1 MNFFRRKKPESTAPA
16 AQVTAAP
23 QNKTAER
30 NGAEIQNRSGEP
42 AYKVISKKE
51 DIPPYSAVLSIS
63 GGPVSL
69 SPELQKNYAVL
80 LVSSESKQVEVI
92 CTLDVIKRAGVDDE
106 YMAIVDRLKRL
117 GYVRARSKHIARPE
131 ILQIIYELT
140 EQRRSLEEQQKAA
153 TEIQKSFD
161 ELLLRAVKL
170 GASDIHME
178 VRRDQAQVR
187 MRVNGDL
194 GDPEPWAVRNANV
207 MAGVIYMVIA
217 DEKDTAFDSS
227 RPQDAIIDRDLGDGG
242 RIRVRLATLPAY
254 PSGFDMIM
262 RLLKMG
268 QTGENIHLDRLGY
281 NKEQLTKTRRA
292 VAKPV
297 GAIIMAGTTGSGKS
311 TSLNAMLAE
320 KIAAHGGRIKVI
332 TVEDPPEYLLSG
344 ATQVPVVRSRSAAK
358 SGDAKENPFA
368 AAVRATMRS
377 DPDIIMVG
385 EVRDHSSAELL
396 IHAVQSG
403 HQVYTT
409 THAGSGIDIIGR
421 LRSQGIPD
429 DVLGSQNFV
438 TALMYQA
445 LLPVVCPHCS
455 TTIDAFKETVSTEA
469 EEELVVRLYRH
480 LGNNQVENIRFRNY
494 DGCPKC
500 KKGVIGRTVASEV
513 ILPDA
518 FMLRA
523 FRDRQ
528 DIDAAMYHAYLGGK
542 VALHHGIDKLIQ
554 GLVDVRD
561 VETKLDRISALQELQ
576 ASVRHFVHVSGIE
589 KTLKDASVLTE
600 PSNGESAIY
609 VPNNELILPDSVTRP
624 KEAPALILPAHMSA
638 PASDAP
644 ISLEK
649 SSPVQPEVPA
659 SAPSE
664 SIVTPVPQLEVSAAV
679 AAELAVATPEAE
691 QPTASLV
698 ADAQPEAP
706 LNEAEQPQVAVVSAV
721 AAEEAEAVM
730 PAVSPAE
737 LVEVEETEAQPQPV
751 SVIETVVA
759 EPEAIAATA
768 VEATAEVIQAERE
781 PDALMSVVKEPAAV
795 APVVEELA
803 VEAPQAEEVAVQAPV
818 VEELAV
824 EAPEAQEVA
833 VQAPVVEEM
842 PVQAPVVEEP
852 AAQAPV
858 VEESVAQL
866 AEEPADQAP
875 VVEEPEVA
883 QLEVAVKFDCEAAF
897 LEALQAVLE
906 TEVARNGFS
915 LSARFMKGRLS
926 APAIAALLASEL
938 VPAQLAANLQDAFGA
953 LTSDEQGRV
962 FGLSLEQV
970 QAFLDARLATQQP
983 VAVAD
988 PVEPQPA
995 AEKPAAPAK
1004 TRKSPTVVALKSG
1017 TASKSRSKKPAASEA
1032 APAPAAEVDTPA
1044 AAGGEPTGD
1053 VSAKPARAYKSK
1065 LLAGAGT
1072 PPEQAPKD
1080 NVKSLDVARAQK
1092 TKGQAATK
1100 TPGKAAAKPTA
1111 KTGAKPASKTAAKK
1125 PGKTDSKDQSED

>member
-1 MNFFRRKKPESTAPA
+1 MNFFRKKKPESNAPA

-23 QNKTAER
+23 QKNTSERKT
-30 NGAEIQNRSGEP
+30 AEIQNRAGEP

-51 DIPPYSAVLSIS
+51 DIPPYASVLSVS

-80 LVSSESKQVEVI
+80 LVSQESKDVEVI

-117 GYVRARSKHIARPE
+117 GYLRARSKHIARPE
-131 ILQIIYELT
+131 ILQIIYEQT

-153 TEIQKSFD
+153 TEIQKNFD

-187 MRVNGDL
+187 LRVNGDL
-194 GDPEPWAVRNANV
+194 GDPEPWAVRSANV

-217 DEKDTAFDSS
+217 DEKDTAFDPS
-227 RPQDAIIDRDLGDGG
+227 RPQDAIIDRDLGDGV

-268 QTGENIHLDRLGY
+268 QTGENIHLDKLGY

-292 VAKPV
+292 VAKPT

-320 KIAAHGGRIKVI
+320 KISAHGGRIKVI
-332 TVEDPPEYLLSG
+332 TVEDPPEYLLHG

-358 SGDAKENPFA
+358 SGDVKENPFA

-385 EVRDHSSAELL
+385 EVRDPSSAELL

-409 THAGSGIDIIGR
+409 THAGSGIDIIAR

-455 TTIDAFKETVSTEA
+455 TTIDAFKKTISSEA
-469 EEELVVRLYRH
+469 EEDLVVRLFRH
-480 LGNNQVENIRFRNY
+480 LGNNQVQNIRFRNY
-494 DGCPKC
+494 DGCPQC

-561 VETKLDRISALQELQ
+561 VETRLDRISALQEIQ
-576 ASVRHFVHVSGIE
+576 ASVRHFVRVSGIE
-589 KTLKDASVLTE
+589 KILGDASLVTE
-600 PSNGESAIY
+600 PPNDDTAIY
-609 VPNNELILPDSVTRP
+609 VPSNELILPDSVTRP
-624 KEAPALILPAHMSA
+624 PEAPALILPAQKRATSGET
-638 PASDAP
+638 PL
-644 ISLEK
+644 SLEK
-649 SSPVQPEVPA
+649 SPPVQPDAPA
-659 SAPSE
+659 SLRGKS
-664 SIVTPVPQLEVSAAV
+664 
-679 AAELAVATPEAE
+679 VATPLPQSESSAAESPEKPLVTSEAE
-691 QPTASLV
+691 HSMTSLTAN
-698 ADAQPEAP
+698 AQPEMP
-706 LNEAEQPQVAVVSAV
+706 LNEAEPPRLAALVAT
-721 AAEEAEAVM
+721 
-730 PAVSPAE
+730 P
-737 LVEVEETEAQPQPV
+737 
-751 SVIETVVA
+751 TV
-759 EPEAIAATA
+759 
-768 VEATAEVIQAERE
+768 ERE
-781 PDALMSVVKEPAAV
+781 AV
-795 APVVEELA
+795 APVVNPSELGDVEVTDVNVTEASDETLNDLAAQPKSVGDTEA
-803 VEAPQAEEVAVQAPV
+803 VVLPEPETITAIVDDVIAEVVQAEPESTSLVPV
-818 VEELAV
+818 VD
-824 EAPEAQEVA
+824 
-833 VQAPVVEEM
+833 
-842 PVQAPVVEEP
+842 EP
-852 AAQAPV
+852 LAAQ
-858 VEESVAQL
+858 
-866 AEEPADQAP
+866 
-875 VVEEPEVA
+875 PEVA
-883 QLEVAVKFDCEAAF
+883 TKLDCETAF
-897 LEALQAVLE
+897 LEALQVVLE
-906 TEVARNGFS
+906 TEVSRNGFS

-926 APAIAALLASEL
+926 APSIAALLSSEM
-938 VPAQLAANLQDAFGA
+938 VPEQLATNLQDAFGA
-953 LTSDEQGRV
+953 LTLEEQSRV
-962 FGLSLEQV
+962 FGMSLEQV
-970 QAFLDARLATQQP
+970 QAFLDATLSANQPLTLGDQVKQQP
-983 VAVAD
+983 SAG
-988 PVEPQPA
+988 
-995 AEKPAAPAK
+995 KPSVPAK
-1004 TRKSPTVVALKSG
+1004 TRKSPTVVALKTG
-1017 TASKSRSKKPAASEA
+1017 ATSKPRSRKPAASEA
-1032 APAPAAEVDTPA
+1032 STSAVAEVDASAT
-1044 AAGGEPTGD
+1044 AAGQATGETQPKAT
-1053 VSAKPARAYKSK
+1053 RAYKSK
-1065 LLAGAGT
+1065 LLAGTGST
-1072 PPEQAPKD
+1072 PEQAPKD
-1080 NVKSLDVARAQK
+1080 NVKSLDAARAQK
-1092 TKGQAATK
+1092 TKGQAETK
-1100 TPGKAAAKPTA
+1100 TPGKTAAKPTA
-1111 KTGAKPASKTAAKK
+1111 KTGTKPASKLTAKK
-1125 PGKTDSKDQSED
+1125 PVKTDSKDKSED

>member
-1 MNFFRRKKPESTAPA
+1 MNFFRRNKPKSIAPA

-23 QNKTAER
+23 QKASER
-30 NGAEIQNRSGEP
+30 GPTEIQNRGGEP
-42 AYKVISKKE
+42 PYKVISKKE

-80 LVSSESKQVEVI
+80 LVSQESKQVEVI

-161 ELLLRAVKL
+161 ELLLRAVKI

-178 VRRDQAQVR
+178 VRRDQAQIR

-194 GDPEPWAVRNANV
+194 GDPEQWAVRNANV

-227 RPQDAIIDRDLGDGG
+227 RPQDAIIDRDLGDGV

-268 QTGENIHLDRLGY
+268 QTGENIHLDKLGY

-292 VAKPV
+292 VAKPT

-320 KIAAHGGRIKVI
+320 KIAAHDGRIKVI
-332 TVEDPPEYLLSG
+332 TVEDPPEYLLNG

-358 SGDAKENPFA
+358 SGDSKENPFA

-385 EVRDHSSAELL
+385 EVRDHASAELL

-409 THAGSGIDIIGR
+409 THAGSGIDIIAR

-445 LLPVVCPHCS
+445 LLPVVCSHCS
-455 TTIDAFKETVSTEA
+455 TTIDAFKETVRSEA

-480 LGNNQVENIRFRNY
+480 LGNNQVQNIRFRNY

-518 FMLRA
+518 FMLKA

-528 DIDAAMYHAYLGGK
+528 DIDAAMYHAYTGGK

-561 VETKLDRISALQELQ
+561 VETKLDRISALQEMQ
-576 ASVRHFVHVSGIE
+576 ASVRHFVNISGIE
-589 KTLKDASVLTE
+589 KTLTDASSVTE
-600 PSNGESAIY
+600 SSNGESGIY
-609 VPNNELILPDSVTRP
+609 VPSKELILPDSVTRP
-624 KEAPALILPAHMSA
+624 AEAPALILPAHMA
-638 PASDAP
+638 GQPAETA

-649 SSPVQPEVPA
+649 SPSVEPDAPTSAIADVIATPLPPAEALMPMVPE
-659 SAPSE
+659 
-664 SIVTPVPQLEVSAAV
+664 TPVV
-679 AAELAVATPEAE
+679 APEAE
-691 QPTASLV
+691 RAGESLV
-698 ADAQPEAP
+698 ADTQEQAHPSP
-706 LNEAEQPQVAVVSAV
+706 AEEPQVASVTLVLTEVAETESPPFTSAQVNDPEVPDLSDSEEDVEAAGAADAGAQLDSDTSESMVSAS
-721 AAEEAEAVM
+721 E
-730 PAVSPAE
+730 PG
-737 LVEVEETEAQPQPV
+737 
-751 SVIETVVA
+751 VIEVVD
-759 EPEAIAATA
+759 EVAI
-768 VEATAEVIQAERE
+768 AEVIPVTPELAARE
-781 PDALMSVVKEPAAV
+781 PVVDVSEVVQPEP
-795 APVVEELA
+795 
-803 VEAPQAEEVAVQAPV
+803 
-818 VEELAV
+818 
-824 EAPEAQEVA
+824 
-833 VQAPVVEEM
+833 
-842 PVQAPVVEEP
+842 
-852 AAQAPV
+852 
-858 VEESVAQL
+858 S
-866 AEEPADQAP
+866 
-875 VVEEPEVA
+875 
-883 QLEVAVKFDCEAAF
+883 VKFDCEAAF
-897 LEALQAVLE
+897 LEALQTVLE
-906 TEVARNGFS
+906 TEVARNGFN

-926 APAIAALLASEL
+926 APAIEALLSSDL
-938 VPAQLAANLQDAFGA
+938 VPEQQAANLQDAFGA
-953 LTSDEQGRV
+953 LNPAEQVRV
-962 FGLSLEQV
+962 FGLTIEEV
-970 QAFLDARLATQQP
+970 QAFLDARLPTDQP
-983 VAVAD
+983 AVVAD
-988 PVEPQPA
+988 QVEPTPLA
-995 AEKPAAPAK
+995 DKPAAPAK
-1004 TRKSPTVVALKSG
+1004 SRKPSTVVPLKSG
-1017 TASKSRSKKPAASEA
+1017 AAGKARSRKPAATEA
-1032 APAPAAEVDTPA
+1032 PEETPVGADASTAPSVETTKEAQ
-1044 AAGGEPTGD
+1044 
-1053 VSAKPARAYKSK
+1053 AKPARAYKSK
-1065 LLAGAGT
+1065 LLAGAGPT
-1072 PPEQAPKD
+1072 PEQASKD

-1092 TKGQAATK
+1092 TKGQVAAK
-1100 TPGKAAAKPTA
+1100 APGKAAGKATP
-1111 KTGAKPASKTAAKK
+1111 KTGVKPAGKTATKK
-1125 PGKTDSKDQSED
+1125 PAKADSKDQSED